1 MITVSAE
8 QMKRAELLL
17 KGIPKGVEKAVAA
30 ALNRAAEGA
39 RTVAIK
45 KVRER
50 YYIKAKD
57 VRDTIEIKKAT
68 ISNPVALIRA
78 SGSPIAL
85 SKFRITPSAPP
96 AKRRKKP
103 IIARVVRGEG
113 GPIKG
118 AFVARMQ
125 SGHIGVFR
133 RIGKER
139 LPITELYGPSVPQ
152 MLGHETVTEYVEQIA
167 RERLESRLEH
177 EINRILRGVG
187 K

>member
-1 MITVSAE
+1 MITVDAK
-8 QMKRAELLL
+8 QLARAELLL
-17 KGIPKGVEKAVAA
+17 RTIPNGVDKAVVA
-30 ALNRAAEGA
+30 ALNRAVEGA
-39 RTVAIK
+39 RTDAVK

-57 VRDTIEIKKAT
+57 VRDTIDIKKAT
-68 ISNPVALIRA
+68 MDNQVAIIRA

-85 SKFRITPSAPP
+85 SKFHVTPSRPP
-96 AKRRKKP
+96 AKRRANP
-103 IIARVVRGEG
+103 IIVRVVRGGG

-118 AFVARMQ
+118 AFVAKMQ

-133 RIGKER
+133 RVGKTR

-152 MLGHETVTEYVEQIA
+152 MLGHESVTEYIEEKA
-167 RERLESRLEH
+167 KERLESRLEH
-177 EINRILRGVG
+177 EINRLLRGVG